1 MAQRIRSSAKWKN
14 TFDALT
20 LAQQAIGGKPAKQFL
35 IADSEEPAD
44 VERSFSPEANATE
57 KTAARDLLD
66 YCFVGEGFDLTVD
79 RGDAYWEGPREVLS
93 DEEKARR
100 RAALAALHPQIGL

>member
-1 MAQRIRSSAKWKN
+1 MAQRIRSNAKWKN
-14 TFDALT
+14 TFNALM
-20 LAQQAIGGKPAKQFL
+20 LAQQAIGGRPAKQFL

-44 VERSFSPEANATE
+44 VERSFSPEANPEE
-57 KTAARDLLD
+57 KAGARELLD

-79 RGDAYWEGPREVLS
+79 RGDAYWDGPREVLG

-100 RAALAALHPQIGL
+100 RAALAALHPTIGL

>member
-1 MAQRIRSSAKWKN
+1 MAQRIRSSAKWKH
-14 TFDALT
+14 TFNALS

-35 IADSEEPAD
+35 IPDSSSFDAERWFAPRATAEEKA
-44 VERSFSPEANATE
+44 EG
-57 KTAARDLLD
+57 RDLLD
-66 YCFVGEGFDLTVD
+66 YCFVGEGFDLTID

-100 RAALAALHPQIGL
+100 RAVLADLHETLGL